1 MLVKINSYKGFI
13 VSLNEKL
20 PNDMRERISRKF
32 DNVWSLH
39 DMFNF
44 LKRELEAK
52 GRSIPV
58 AAAFTGKRKQS
69 FNNETFSSSALL
81 NQEEMHVPFLAYQI
95 TNLTNA

>member
-1 MLVKINSYKGFI
+1 MMLVKINSFKGFI

-39 DMFNF
+39 DIINF

-52 GRSIPV
+52 ERSIPV
-58 AAAFTGKRKQS
+58 GAAFTGKRKQS

-81 NQEEMHVPFLAYQI
+81 N
-95 TNLTNA
+95 